1 MPVGPL
7 PAGCRKGM
15 QVEVTPAEDNTARLS
30 VTVSPEEVNS
40 AIDSTYQKLA
50 QRVKIPG
57 FRPGKAPRPILLR
70 TIGEETFYH
79 EVTDDVIRKWYPKA
93 VEESGIEAIDQGQ
106 LDSDGHDHVH
116 SGEAFSFVATIPVK
130 PEVNLP
136 DYGEIKIPAP
146 PIIATDGDVDD
157 VIDNVRKARAT
168 LESAPAKAADIGDVV
183 KMNIK
188 GRSDGNEVLSQEEFN
203 FEIVDENETP
213 DQQFPG
219 LSKELVGSRPG
230 DIREIILQLPA
241 DYQEEELAGHSLALT
256 VVVKGIQR
264 KILPD
269 VTDEFAKEIS
279 SAETVS
285 DLRDMVRQNLIKE
298 RTDEATSKVANE
310 VIDSLIARSNLQ
322 VPDVM
327 VSEEQD
333 RLLRDHRRYF
343 ERRDMRFDQFL
354 MATRKSEDEYRDE
367 LRPAAERQVKRDLL
381 LDAVANA
388 ENIEADRDIVDAQV
402 RRMSEAVSRSAR
414 DVKRLSA
421 STALHKSI
429 AEDIARRQALAR
441 LVEITSGLKVEQ
453 DEDLPGENDEAT
465 PEMAEHAAE
474 VDAVESAT
482 V

>member
-1 MPVGPL
+1 
-7 PAGCRKGM
+7 M
-15 QVEVTPAEDNTARLS
+15 QVEVTPAEDNTARMS
-30 VTVSPEEVNS
+30 VTLSPEEVNT

-70 TIGEETFYH
+70 TVGEETFYH
-79 EVTDDVIRKWYPKA
+79 EATDEVIRKWYPKA
-93 VEESGIEAIDQGQ
+93 LEESGIEAINQGQ
-106 LDSDGHDHVH
+106 LDGDSHDHVH
-116 SGEAFSFVATIPVK
+116 SGEEFSFVATIPVK

-136 DYGEIKIPAP
+136 NYGEIKIPAP
-146 PIIATDGDVDD
+146 PIIATAGDVDD
-157 VIDNVRKARAT
+157 VIDDVRKARAA
-168 LESAPAKAADIGDVV
+168 LEPAPAKAADIGDVV

-203 FEIVDENETP
+203 FELTDENETP
-213 DQQFPG
+213 DSQFPG

-256 VVVKGIQR
+256 VVVKEIQR
-264 KILPD
+264 KILPEL
-269 VTDEFAKEIS
+269 TDEFAKEVS
-279 SAETVS
+279 SAQTVPE
-285 DLRDMVRQNLIKE
+285 LRTMIRENLLKE
-298 RTDEATSKVANE
+298 RTDEATSKVAGE

-343 ERRDMRFDQFL
+343 ERRGMKFDQFL
-354 MATRKSEDEYRDE
+354 MAARKSEDEYRDE
-367 LRPAAERQVKRDLL
+367 LRPAAERQVQRDLL
-381 LDAVANA
+381 LDAVAKA
-388 ENIEADRDIVDAQV
+388 ENIEADPEVVDAQV

-414 DVKRLSA
+414 DVQRLSA
-421 STALHKSI
+421 STALHKTI
-429 AEDIARRQALAR
+429 AEDITRRKALAR
-441 LVEITSGLKVEQ
+441 LVEMASGLKIEH
-453 DEDLPGENDEAT
+453 DEEDLTGEGEEAT
-465 PEMAEHAAE
+465 PAMAEHAAE
-474 VDAVESAT
+474 VDAAETAT